1 MLSPRRGSAALDV
14 GRKAFQHGTH
24 RLVAPAET
32 VARLRPL
39 LPALGITRLANVTG
53 LDAIGIPVAVACRPN
68 SRSVAVSNG
77 KGVDLA
83 AAEASAL
90 MESVEGYHA
99 ERISLPLRLG
109 RYAELCATERLVDP
123 STLPRPT
130 TSRYHPDLPL
140 FWLEGHDL
148 LHDAPTL
155 VPYDVVHT
163 DFTLPL
169 VQGDCFTLTANGLAS
184 GNHWLEAISHG
195 ICEVV
200 ERDALTL
207 WEVSDEA
214 AQRAARLDLATVD
227 DPVCSAVLAK
237 YERARVEVAVFE
249 ITSDMG
255 IPAFLCTIA
264 EREYDPLRPLYGSE
278 GSGCHPVREI
288 ALLRALTE
296 AAQSRLAI
304 IAGSR
309 DDIGADDYA
318 YLCSPTAE
326 RRFRARLAAG
336 PAARDFR
343 AIPTAPADTFAA
355 DVAWELERLRAVG
368 VDQVVVVDLT
378 RPEFELPVVRVVI
391 PGLEGLHAAPDYR
404 LGPRAS
410 ARLAGRA

>member
-1 MLSPRRGSAALDV
+1 MLSPRRGPADLDV

-32 VARLRPL
+32 VARLWPL
-39 LPALGITRLANVTG
+39 LPVLGITRLANVTG

-99 ERISLPLRLG
+99 ERITLPLKLG
-109 RYAELCATERLVDP
+109 RYAELAATACLVDP
-123 STLPRPT
+123 SALPRPT

-140 FWLEGHDL
+140 LWLEGHDL
-148 LHDAPTL
+148 LHDEPTF

-169 VQGDCFTLTANGLAS
+169 IQGDCFTLTANGLAS
-184 GNHWLEAISHG
+184 GNHRLEAISHG

-207 WEVSDEA
+207 WEASGEA
-214 AQRAARLDLATVD
+214 AQQATRLDLATVD
-227 DPVCSAVLAK
+227 DPTCRAVLAK
-237 YERARVEVAVFE
+237 YERALVDVAAFE
-249 ITSDMG
+249 ITSDTG
-255 IPAFLCTIA
+255 LPAFLCTIA

-309 DDIGADDYA
+309 DDIFADDYA
-318 YLCSPTAE
+318 YLFSPEAE
-326 RRFRARLAAG
+326 RRFRTRIAG
-336 PAARDFR
+336 GTATRDFR
-343 AIPTAPADTFAA
+343 AVPTAPADTFAA

-368 VDQVVVVDLT
+368 VEQVVVVDLT
-378 RPEFELPVVRVVI
+378 RPELELPVVRVVI
-391 PGLEGLHAAPDYR
+391 PGLEGLHAAPNYR

-410 ARLAGRA
+410 ARLAAGA